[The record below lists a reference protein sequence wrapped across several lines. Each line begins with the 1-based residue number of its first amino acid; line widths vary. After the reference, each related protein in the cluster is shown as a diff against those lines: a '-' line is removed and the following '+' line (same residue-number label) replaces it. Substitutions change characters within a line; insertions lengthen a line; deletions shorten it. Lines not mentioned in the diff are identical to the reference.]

1 MSGFFL
7 ETEAKIFCLLI
18 IGFLW
23 FFQLRSPQKKSN
35 AQKLAYLFS
44 AFSVLLS
51 CVRDITY
58 IFFDNANIQNI
69 CDAAFGINYA
79 LITFFMLRYVAET
92 KEKENKT
99 VFVLASAVLGIMAY
113 FVSKCGVNTPVYLAL
128 LAVISVFAVK
138 QHDEIRVDNLTKLY
152 NRYGMDEEIKEQL
165 SQYAREKSDSFYIIS
180 CDLDNFKYIND
191 TWGHLEGDRALVLIS
206 AALTKA
212 CEKFDA
218 EVFRIGGDEF
228 VIITDT
234 SEEGLAALVAEEVK
248 KEIDSINFRDDF
260 EIKISLGTALYNG
273 EADVNELLESADKK
287 MYEAKKASKTSRGGG
302 KIRG

>member
-1 MSGFFL
+1 MSSFFL

-23 FFQLRSPQKKSN
+23 FFQLTSPQKKSN
-35 AQKLAYLFS
+35 AQKLTYLFS
-44 AFSVLLS
+44 VFGVLFSFLK
-51 CVRDITY
+51 DIP
-58 IFFDNANIQNI
+58 FDAAYIQNI

-79 LITFFMLRYVAET
+79 LLTFFMLRYAAET
-92 KEKENKT
+92 KNKENKT
-99 VFVLASAVLGIMAY
+99 VFALASAVLGIMAY
-113 FVSKCGVNTPVYLAL
+113 FVSKCGMNTPVYLSL

-138 QHDEIRVDNLTKLY
+138 QHDKIRVDNLTKLY

-180 CDLDNFKYIND
+180 CDLDNFKHIND

-234 SEEGLAALVAEEVK
+234 SEEGLAVLVTEEVK
-248 KEIDSINFRDDF
+248 KEIDGINFRDDF
-260 EIKISLGTALYNG
+260 KIKISLGTALYNG
-273 EADVNELLESADKK
+273 EADVNVLLESADKK
-287 MYEAKKASKTSRGGG
+287 MYEAKKVNKN
-302 KIRG
+302 I